1 MEDTL
6 GLAAIPAITVISYLI
21 AAAIKT
27 TTLNR
32 KYLPVICGTIGG
44 ILGTVAMQIM
54 PDYPAN
60 DVLTAAAIGIASGFA
75 ATGVHQI
82 FKQIKKQINR

>member
-1 MEDTL
+1 MYGRYL
-6 GLAAIPAITVISYLI
+6 GASCHSCNYGDLLFNCRCYQND
-21 AAAIKT
+21 
-27 TTLNR
+27 NR

-44 ILGTVAMQIM
+44 ILGTVAMYIM

-82 FKQIKKQINR
+82 FKQIKK

>member
-1 MEDTL
+1 MYGSTL
-6 GLAAIPAITVISYLI
+6 GLAAIPAITVICYLI

-44 ILGTVAMQIM
+44 ILGTVAMYIM

-82 FKQIKKQINR
+82 FKQIKK